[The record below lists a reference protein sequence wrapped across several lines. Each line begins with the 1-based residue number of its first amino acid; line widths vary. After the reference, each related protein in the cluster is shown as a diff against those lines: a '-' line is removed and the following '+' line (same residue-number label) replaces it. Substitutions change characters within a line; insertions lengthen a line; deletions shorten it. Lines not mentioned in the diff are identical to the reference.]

1 MTRDEMIEKI
11 AKGLCREKCACYGEP
26 PCFTIVHAD
35 GVPADWPAPECDE
48 PGCMAEA
55 VAALTAIEA
64 AGGWAPEGYAV
75 VSVEPDEDCLE
86 RGADAYH
93 HVWMMRKD
101 EKITAGLLAGQPRPI
116 FPNDWL
122 RDVYRAM
129 IAAAKE

>member
-1 MTRDEMIEKI
+1 MTRDEMIKI
-11 AKGLCREKCACYGEP
+11 VARTMGDRNPDAY
-26 PCFTIVHAD
+26 FYTAS
-35 GVPADWPAPECDE
+35 
-48 PGCMAEA
+48 A
-55 VAALTAIEA
+55 VLTAIEA